1 MVGHTKDSKGFDD
14 QIKESHYRQATS
26 YEWTLGM
33 REMGGG
39 GGILWYNGQ
48 TEGIVCIPPTFLGG
62 LTSLDKDSG
71 QMYIILWADID
82 LLGLTTNVMVVSLGF
97 SNLNY

>member
-1 MVGHTKDSKGFDD
+1 
-14 QIKESHYRQATS
+14 
-26 YEWTLGM
+26 
-33 REMGGG
+33 MGGG
-39 GGILWYNGQ
+39 GGYCDITNGQ
-48 TEGIVCIPPTFLGG
+48 TEGIVGIPPTFLGG